1 MQHRPPKTKGPY
13 FTAPSVFYAF
23 LTVPRHPSQLL
34 HLKSGISFV
43 SVRIGTSPKAPVVAS
58 FSCGDVCDWLVSR
71 GYNSSHEDA
80 QARLDGWVEQRVFER
95 VGGSLASGDD
105 SALTILSSHS
115 TALYD
120 AAMSTGGSSTS
131 AGTLAG
137 SSTAKASG
145 KSAAQGG
152 GHTMSE
158 DLRSRLYR
166 FVDPWEVEALSPG
179 APNDCAGYIGRC
191 SYEPVLAGAV
201 VDVLMSQEGWNDSS
215 NGIDNGSTGEVGGL
229 SAPSAAAGGGLISK
243 VGLRLTMPHT
253 HTHTHTHRDITHAK
267 QSTHPVMEG
276 RHVSALATRGRRRL
290 LDVAEAGRHIAA
302 SHDTRARGGYH
313 GGATY
318 PHRGRGLDHGR
329 HSRRG
334 GIGAGLGGGGWG
346 RQ

>member
-1 MQHRPPKTKGPY
+1 M
-13 FTAPSVFYAF
+13 F
-23 LTVPRHPSQLL
+23 LTIPRYHPQLL

-71 GYNSSHEDA
+71 GYNGSHEEA

-120 AAMSTGGSSTS
+120 AAMSTGGSSSS
-131 AGTLAG
+131 AGSLTG
-137 SSTAKASG
+137 SSAAKASG
-145 KSAAQGG
+145 KSAAKDS

-179 APNDCAGYIGRC
+179 APDDCAGYIGRC

-201 VDVLMSQEGWNDSS
+201 VDVLMRQEGWDGGNNNIGD
-215 NGIDNGSTGEVGGL
+215 GGGGEVGGL
-229 SAPSAAAGGGLISK
+229 PAPPTAAGGGLISK
-243 VGLRLTMPHT
+243 VNLHPINHHSQIPTISTNSACNAYHT
-253 HTHTHTHRDITHAK
+253 CLAHNACITR
-267 QSTHPVMEG
+267 TPCD
-276 RHVSALATRGRRRL
+276 RR
-290 LDVAEAGRHIAA
+290 
-302 SHDTRARGGYH
+302 S
-313 GGATY
+313 
-318 PHRGRGLDHGR
+318 
-329 HSRRG
+329 
-334 GIGAGLGGGGWG
+334 
-346 RQ
+346 